1 MLVGRQG
8 QTEKER
14 SWSIMERT
22 APLSLSLRLIEGA
35 SEIATQEKFNN
46 YNNTT
51 VITVSKSISTI
62 RFIKERTLKI
72 T

>member
-1 MLVGRQG
+1 
-8 QTEKER
+8 
-14 SWSIMERT
+14 MERT

>member
-1 MLVGRQG
+1 VGRQG

-14 SWSIMERT
+14 RLVDNGEDS
-22 APLSLSLRLIEGA
+22 PPLSLRLIEGA

-51 VITVSKSISTI
+51 VITVSKSISTL